1 MAEGGVTIE
10 RREDREY
17 KGLLSDA
24 VLGARIVGSICR
36 EEGVN
41 RSRNGDAATLDARG
55 IEGDDCF
62 APTASDMGLIA

>member
-1 MAEGGVTIE
+1 M
-10 RREDREY
+10 
-17 KGLLSDA
+17 LSLA
-24 VLGARIVGSICR
+24 VLGAGAVRSVCR